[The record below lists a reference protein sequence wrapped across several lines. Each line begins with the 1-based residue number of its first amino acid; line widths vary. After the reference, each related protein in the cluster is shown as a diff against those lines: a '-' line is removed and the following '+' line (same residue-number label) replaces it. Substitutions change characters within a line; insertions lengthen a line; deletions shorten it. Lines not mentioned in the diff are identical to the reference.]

1 MSDAEPARREAPRW
15 LARLG
20 LARREHVAWALY
32 DWANSAMVT
41 IVVTAVFPIFFAKVA
56 ADGLEPAEATR
67 RFTWTSTICMLA
79 AALLSPTLGAV
90 ADFTAAKK
98 RFLALFL
105 GVGAAACL
113 AMFWIER
120 GDWLFAALL
129 FAIANVGA
137 TSSFVFYDS
146 LLPHVA
152 KGDELDR
159 VSTAGY
165 ALGYLGGG
173 VLLAVVLA
181 CIQRPEWF
189 GLPHGEGLTD
199 AERTL
204 PTRLGF
210 AAVAVWWVLFSIPL
224 FRRVP
229 EPPRTLELDERGDQ
243 APLRVAFQRLA
254 ETFRELKRY
263 RQALL
268 LLIAFLAYNDGIG
281 TIIRMAAIYG
291 GEVGIAQGHLIGAI
305 LLVQF
310 VGIPF
315 SFLFGS
321 LAARIGAKRAILASI
336 GVYFVISL
344 LAWRMTTAK
353 EFYALALLVGMVQGG
368 SQALSRS
375 LFASL
380 IPKHKSG
387 EFFGFFSVLEKF
399 AGILGPG
406 VFAIAQTAT
415 GSSRH
420 AILSVVVFFALGA
433 WLLLRVDVEA
443 GQRAAADAEREAT
456 GA

>member
-1 MSDAEPARREAPRW
+1 
-15 LARLG
+15 
-20 LARREHVAWALY
+20 
-32 DWANSAMVT
+32 MVT
-41 IVVTAVFPIFFAKVA
+41 TIVTAVFPIFFARVA
-56 ADGLEPAEATR
+56 AAGLEPAEATR
-67 RFTWTSTICMLA
+67 RFTLTSTLCMLV

-90 ADFTAAKK
+90 ADFSAAKK
-98 RFLALFL
+98 KFLAVFL
-105 GVGAAACL
+105 AIGASACV

-120 GDWLFAALL
+120 GDWLFAAIL
-129 FAIANVGA
+129 FALANVGA

-152 KGDELDR
+152 KGEDLDR

-173 VLLAVVLA
+173 ILLALNLA
-181 CIQRPEWF
+181 WIQKPEWF

-199 AERTL
+199 AEQSL
-204 PTRLGF
+204 PARLAF
-210 AAVAVWWVLFSIPL
+210 VAVAVWWVGFSIPL

-229 EPPRTLELDERGDQ
+229 EPPRTLELDERPDQ
-243 APLRVAFQRLA
+243 SALRVAFQRLG

-263 RQALL
+263 KQALL

-291 GEVGIAQGHLIGAI
+291 EEVGIAQGHLIGAI
-305 LLVQF
+305 LLVQL
-310 VGIPF
+310 VGIPC
-315 SFLFGS
+315 SFAFGA
-321 LAARIGAKRAILASI
+321 LAGRIGAKRAILLSI

-344 LAWRMTTAK
+344 LAWRMDSAA
-353 EFYALALLVGMVQGG
+353 EFYVLALLVGVVQGG

-406 VFAIAQTAT
+406 LFAVAQTVT

-420 AILSVVVFFALGA
+420 AILSVVGFFVVGG

-443 GQRAAADAEREAT
+443 GQRAAREAESDAT